1 MTQEQY
7 KSMIA
12 MLITATLSKKLT
24 WEENEGTFST
34 SVNGCGIGLW
44 SSYDYSIDTSS
55 YTLQLSNSEDV
66 VFETFAY
73 SENVNIDEYQQL
85 DKLYNTIRDVNY
97 RISASEKCIL
107 DGLKELTKP
116 EDDLPF

>member
-24 WEENEGTFST
+24 WEENESTFST
-34 SVNGCGIGLW
+34 SVNGCGIKLC

-55 YTLQLSNSEDV
+55 YTLQLSNFECV
-66 VFETFAY
+66 VFETFTY
-73 SENVNIDEYQQL
+73 SENVNVEEYKQL
-85 DKLYNTIRDVNY
+85 NNLYNSIRDVNY
-97 RISASEKCIL
+97 RISESEKCIL
-107 DGLKELTKP
+107 DSLKELTKP
-116 EDDLPF
+116 DDDLPF

>member
-24 WEENEGTFST
+24 WEENDGTFST
-34 SVNGCGIGLW
+34 SVDGCVIRLW

-55 YTLQLSNSEDV
+55 YTLQLSNCEAV
-66 VFETFAY
+66 VFATYTY
-73 SENVNIDEYQQL
+73 SENVNVDEYKQL
-85 DKLYNTIRDVNY
+85 NNLYNSIRDVNY

-107 DGLKELTKP
+107 DRLKELTKP
-116 EDDLPF
+116 DDDLPF

>member
-7 KSMIA
+7 KSMIG

-34 SVNGCGIGLW
+34 SVNGCGIRLW

-55 YTLQLSNSEDV
+55 YTLQLSNCEGA

-73 SENVNIDEYQQL
+73 SENVNVDEYKQL
-85 DKLYNTIRDVNY
+85 GNLYNSIRDVNY
-97 RISASEKCIL
+97 RISESEKCIL
-107 DGLKELTKP
+107 DSLKELTKP
-116 EDDLPF
+116 NDDLPF

>member
-7 KSMIA
+7 NSMIA

-34 SVNGCGIGLW
+34 TVNGCGIGLW

-55 YTLQLSNSEDV
+55 YTLQLSNSEGV
-66 VFETFAY
+66 AFETNTF
-73 SENVNIDEYQQL
+73 SENVNLDEYNQL

-107 DGLKELTKP
+107 DGLKKLVKV
-116 EDDLPF
+116 DDDWLI

>member
-12 MLITATLSKKLT
+12 MLITATLSKKIT

-34 SVNGCGIGLW
+34 YVNGCGIRLW

-55 YTLQLSNSEDV
+55 YTLQLSNSEGV
-66 VFETFAY
+66 VFATYTY
-73 SENVNIDEYQQL
+73 SENVNIDEYKQL
-85 DKLYNTIRDVNY
+85 DNLYNSIRDVNY

-107 DGLKELTKP
+107 DRLKELTKP
-116 EDDLPF
+116 DDDLPF